1 MKNKPVCLQRWL
13 RFIQLLTA
21 VSLIVACAPPKATVA
36 PQPDTALPFQRFE
49 NKLDNLRA
57 SLRIPGMSVAVL
69 REQEVVFKKGF
80 GYADIEKQI
89 PATTTT
95 SYHIA
100 SLTKPFSATII
111 MGLVEN
117 GQLQLDDE
125 MSDILKDADFYRS
138 GYHAHGYTELCE
150 WIRKLAWR
158 YGSLLRDYRCH
169 SDPISV
175 KHHITHTS
183 QGRPG
188 SRYTYNGFLFSFL
201 TEVVEQVSQKPFE
214 DMLVERIIAPLE
226 MMDTVPSINAE
237 RRKQA
242 LLQRANY
249 YQLDMFGRVVPST
262 KRPLKLSAS
271 AGLISTV
278 IDIAKFDVAMDRDL
292 IVSRSTREMMHSPTI
307 SISGQALPYG
317 IGWFV
322 QHYKDIKLLWHYG
335 YVPKVCSSLILKL
348 PERQLTMILLANSDG
363 ASKNFNLGKGDVLN
377 SPFARL
383 FIESFT
389 DLGQT
394 VR

>member
-1 MKNKPVCLQRWL
+1 MKNKPVFLQSCL
-13 RFIQLLTA
+13 RFIQLLTVA
-21 VSLIVACAPPKATVA
+21 SIIVACAPPRTTVA
-36 PQPDTALPFQRFE
+36 PQPDIALPFQGFE
-49 NKLDNLRA
+49 NKLDNLRRI
-57 SLRIPGMSVAVL
+57 LHIPGMSVAVL
-69 REQEVVFKKGF
+69 LEQEVVFKKGF

-89 PATTTT
+89 PATPTT

-100 SLTKPFSATII
+100 SLTKPFSATIV

-117 GQLQLDDE
+117 GQLKLDDE

-138 GYHAHGYTELCE
+138 GYHAHGYAELCE
-150 WIRKLAWR
+150 GIRKLAWR

-169 SDPISV
+169 NNPILV

-188 SRYTYNGFLFSFL
+188 SRYKYNGFLFSFL
-201 TEVVEQVSQKPFE
+201 TEVIEQVSQKPFE
-214 DMLVERIIAPLE
+214 EILVEKIIAPFE

-242 LLQRANY
+242 LLGRANY
-249 YQLDMFGRVVPST
+249 YQLNMFGRPAPSN
-262 KRPLKLSAS
+262 KQPLKLSAS
-271 AGLISTV
+271 AGMISTV
-278 IDIAKFDVAMDRDL
+278 IDIAKFDVTMDRDL
-292 IVSRSTREMMHSPTI
+292 IVSQSTREMMHSPTI
-307 SISGQALPYG
+307 SIYGQALPYG

-322 QHYKDIKLLWHYG
+322 QHYKGIKLIWHYG
-335 YVPKVCSSLILKL
+335 HVPGVCSSLILKL
-348 PERQLTMILLANSDG
+348 PECQLTMILLANSDG
-363 ASKNFNLGKGDVLN
+363 ASKNFNLGKGDMLN

-389 DLGQT
+389 DISQT

>member
-1 MKNKPVCLQRWL
+1 MKNKPVFLQRCL
-13 RFIQLLTA
+13 RFIQLLTVA
-21 VSLIVACAPPKATVA
+21 SLIFACAPPRATVA
-36 PQPDTALPFQRFE
+36 PQPDIALPFQRFE
-49 NKLDNLRA
+49 NKLDNLRI

-69 REQEVVFKKGF
+69 LEQEVVFKKGF
-80 GYADIEKQI
+80 GYADIEKQTS
-89 PATTTT
+89 AAATT

-100 SLTKPFSATII
+100 SLTKPFSAAIVMT
-111 MGLVEN
+111 LVEN
-117 GQLQLDDE
+117 RKLKLDDE
-125 MSDILKDADFYRS
+125 MSDILQGADFYRS
-138 GYHAHGYTELCE
+138 GYHAHGYAELCE
-150 WIRKLAWR
+150 RIRKLAWR
-158 YGSLLRDYRCH
+158 YGPLLKDYQCH
-169 SDPISV
+169 SNPISV

-188 SRYTYNGFLFSFL
+188 SRYKYNGFLFSFL

-214 DMLVERIIAPLE
+214 EMLVERIIAPLE

-249 YQLDMFGRVVPST
+249 YQLNMFGRPVPST
-262 KRPLKLSAS
+262 KRPLNLSAS
-271 AGLISTV
+271 AGMISTV

-292 IVSRSTREMMHSPTI
+292 IVSQSTREMMHASTI
-307 SISGQALPYG
+307 SIYGQALPYG

-322 QHYKDIKLLWHYG
+322 QHYNGIKLIWHYG
-335 YVPKVCSSLILKL
+335 HVPRVCSSLILKI
-348 PERQLTMILLANSDG
+348 PDRQLTMILLANSDG
-363 ASKNFNLGKGDVLN
+363 ASRNFNLGKGDVLD

-389 DLGQT
+389 DIGRT